1 MTETTPTQQIE
12 DRLRAAPPID
22 AERWRRVSVG
32 LAQRAEAEGLVDVAY
47 ERHDSPLGSIVV
59 AATHDGLVRIGLPI
73 EGEDA
78 VIDELA
84 HRISGRILRA
94 PLRKVS
100 QARQQLDEYFELRRT
115 AFDVALDWQL
125 TGGFRRQVLAATAQ
139 IPYGRTVTYTD
150 VATRAGSP
158 RAVRAAGTALA
169 TNPLPIIIPC
179 HRVLKSGG
187 QLGAYRGGPQAKA
200 QLVEL
205 ERGSEW
211 VNPDPRNA

>member
-1 MTETTPTQQIE
+1 MNKTTAPTQIE
-12 DRLRAAPPID
+12 DRLRAAPAID
-22 AERWRRVSVG
+22 GETWRRVSVD

-47 ERHDSPLGSIVV
+47 ERHDSPLGSIVL

-84 HRISGRILRA
+84 RRISGRVLRA
-94 PLRKVS
+94 PRTAVT
-100 QARQQLDEYFELRRT
+100 QARHQLEEYFERRRT
-115 AFDVALDWQL
+115 GFEITLDWQL

-139 IPYGRTVTYTD
+139 IPYGQTASYTD
-150 VATRAGSP
+150 IATRAGSP

-179 HRVLKSGG
+179 HRVLKSSG
-187 QLGAYRGGPQAKA
+187 QLGSYRGGPQAKA

-205 ERGSEW
+205 ERG
-211 VNPDPRNA
+211 AA

>member
-1 MTETTPTQQIE
+1 MNKTTASTQIE
-12 DRLRAAPPID
+12 DRLRAAPAID
-22 AERWRRVSVG
+22 GETWRRVSVD

-47 ERHDSPLGSIVV
+47 ERHDSPLGSIVL

-73 EGEDA
+73 EGQDA

-84 HRISGRILRA
+84 RRISGRVLRA
-94 PLRKVS
+94 PRTAVT
-100 QARQQLDEYFELRRT
+100 QARHQLEEYFERRRT
-115 AFDVALDWQL
+115 GFEITLDWQL

-139 IPYGRTVTYTD
+139 IPYGQTASYTD
-150 VATRAGSP
+150 IATRAGSP

-179 HRVLKSGG
+179 HRVLKSSG
-187 QLGAYRGGPQAKA
+187 QLGSYRGGPQAKA

-205 ERGSEW
+205 ERG
-211 VNPDPRNA
+211 AA